1 MGTAWPLRQVRVIA
15 RRTLR
20 DFWEA
25 GHADA
30 EQPLRAWFAE
40 ASAASWKTMVE
51 ITRRY
56 ATASVIDAERVVF
69 NIGGKKYRLVVKIW
83 FSGETVYIK
92 FVGTRRAY
100 DRIDV
105 RKL

>member
-1 MGTAWPLRQVRVIA
+1 MRVIA

-25 GHADA
+25 SHTDS

-40 ASAASWKTMVE
+40 ASAANWKSMVE
-51 ITRRY
+51 IKQRY
-56 ATASVIDAERVVF
+56 ASASVIDAERVVF
-69 NIGGKKYRLVVKIW
+69 NIGGNKYRLVVKVW
-83 FSGETVYIK
+83 FGGQTVFVK
-92 FVGTRRAY
+92 FIGTHRQN

-105 RKL
+105 KKL

>member
-1 MGTAWPLRQVRVIA
+1 MRVIA

-40 ASAASWKTMVE
+40 VSAASWKTMVE
-51 ITRRY
+51 IERRY

-69 NIGGKKYRLVVKIW
+69 NIGGNKYRLVVKVW
-83 FSGETVYIK
+83 FGGETVFVK
-92 FVGTRRAY
+92 FAGTHRDY